1 MPETAID
8 TVQDLNGTIL
18 RSTPRTISD
27 DEIVVRD
34 APKRLLQALAGLQQ
48 WKADYATW
56 AAEAEAVSAAGGTP
70 TAVQV
75 RGLFHRSAQSFDHLS
90 VLSDRLYDLIRYLVE
105 QR

>member
-1 MPETAID
+1 MPETAYD
-8 TVQDLNGTIL
+8 EKYVNGVVVQ
-18 RSTPRTISD
+18 STPRTISD

-34 APKRLLQALAGLQQ
+34 APKRLLQAVSGLQQ

-56 AAEAEAVSAAGGTP
+56 SAEAEAVNAAGGTP
-70 TAVQV
+70 TAAQL